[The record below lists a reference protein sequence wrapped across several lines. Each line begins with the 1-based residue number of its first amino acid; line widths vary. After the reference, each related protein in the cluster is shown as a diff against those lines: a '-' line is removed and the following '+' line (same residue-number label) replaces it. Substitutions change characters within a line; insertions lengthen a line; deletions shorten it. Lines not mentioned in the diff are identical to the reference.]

1 MRSNVDAADKAVND
15 NNAGSVYT
23 NRYAAL
29 VTATRPYHHGNLRE
43 ALLREGERALESG
56 GAQRLSLRE
65 VARGVGVSH
74 AAPRRHFADRQALLD
89 ALAQSGF
96 ERLGTRMATAI
107 ADAGPG
113 ADERF
118 ASLARAYVGFATEH
132 PALTELM
139 FAVKHQPDAT
149 TELRAAAEQAFE
161 APMALVTEGQA
172 AGEIVPGDPERVAM
186 VAWAAVSGLAAMANN
201 GFLGDAP
208 LDELIDEAAQR
219 LVLGLRPR

>member
-1 MRSNVDAADKAVND
+1 
-15 NNAGSVYT
+15 
-23 NRYAAL
+23 

-65 VARGVGVSH
+65 LARGVGVSH

-96 ERLGTRMATAI
+96 ERLGARMATAI

-118 ASLARAYVGFATEH
+118 ASLARAYVGFASEH

-139 FAVKHQPDAT
+139 FAVKHQPDAP
-149 TELRAAAEQAFE
+149 TELRAVAEQAFE

-172 AGEIVPGDPERVAM
+172 AGEIVAGDPERVAM

-201 GFLGDAP
+201 GLLGDAP